1 MDVTA
6 SNVGLPALDIK
17 KPDCFGY
24 LSKCGRTVR
33 TWKKRYCVLKDA
45 CIYYYKNINSSSAQG
60 KILGPIPACEGEEI
74 SFLVQKIFLIN

>member
-33 TWKKRYCVLKDA
+33 TWRKRYCVLKDA

-60 KILGPIPACEGEEI
+60 KILSFINLFKKI
-74 SFLVQKIFLIN
+74 SFLVQKILLMN